1 MIRLRFT
8 AGVRAGQVVQLR
20 TALATAGRAP
30 ACDIVVD
37 DPMVSAIHAS
47 FEQVPAG
54 YIVTDQQSANGTLIN
69 GQRVF
74 RALLRIGDELELGST
89 GLKVESSDGFAATM
103 FGGTPQLKAASDART
118 MMPNQLPRPDVP
130 ATMFKLASSGPPIL
144 EVLGPMGQGV
154 TTTPIPPG
162 GLILGRHPDCGCVVS
177 DPQVS
182 SRHCKIV
189 VGPEGPVL
197 TDLGSSNGTFVN
209 EQRLEREAPVLLS
222 DADSVRVGALTLRIR
237 AAHPAAVQPVAPAAP
252 PPPEPPRFYVDLF
265 AGASPQRHE
274 IRPHVACTIGR
285 LPASTIVIT
294 DPMASGQHAELTVQA
309 VAGVPRLTLTDV
321 GSRNGTFVVGPGGEE
336 RANPRE
342 ARALTPG
349 DVIRIGGVMMRAVRE
364 QPSAAPS
371 QEPSVMT
378 DLPVEPHLPKQVRG
392 AKLVF
397 IAGPRA
403 GTAVESVALER
414 VTTRIGRASDNDV
427 SLEDPSVSA
436 RHCSVVAEER
446 GFVLHDH
453 GSTNGCF
460 VNGERLTAQ
469 GERLLSVGDLV
480 RIGLDSVFE
489 LRMEGA
495 ARKTFANMSVV
506 ADGGVVMLTPRFVI
520 RGAVVK
526 KPRATVGRD
535 VACDVFIDDP
545 SIARQAVELE
555 FREDRFFAKALA
567 PGALVVNKK
576 TVAEAEL
583 ATGDQ
588 LSVGPWTLRME
599 VAGARLTIHEAMIPG
614 VNASWAR
621 EAESSAQAP
630 VALEAVVPQVSSK
643 TGKPVFSTVFAADQ
657 GQLDKIV
664 PKREKKKAAPKW
676 KATSD
681 LLADRNRSVAAL
693 IGLAGAGVVLFL
705 LFSGKGPAAFLDG
718 ELARGHDSE
727 RFQSLAKE
735 HGLQK
740 GCNSCHTP
748 LKKIASERCQTCH
761 AGLAPKQAVGAQRGH
776 DHVSAKLTCA
786 SCHEE
791 HRGAQRGEALVAK
804 SSCSKSGCH
813 DARNP
818 PHQKL
823 KPEPETPFISSV
835 RMRAPERVSMPP
847 GDAKQAQEKLHAIHA
862 GVTRRC
868 MACHTASDGKAEGN
882 ATGSCFRCH
891 GAPGVQAALM
901 MGPGS
906 GPKGP
911 GGGPPD
917 DGACLGCHAMH
928 DQTLARTTD
937 EKLGPRWTGGVSSSK
952 SGGAA
957 ALAVGALFVL
967 VGGFASVYFRR
978 RIDHVAKLA
987 LEEPGAPKARA
998 APDGKAAEGE
1008 PKAEAERK
1016 NDHAPVK
1023 LKVNVNK
1030 DKCVGCACCVNACPT
1045 AVLEIVTHKS
1055 TVTNEASCTSCRE
1068 CEKVCPSGA
1077 LTMAPEGAPPRL
1089 IDMPDLDS
1097 HYQTSVPGLYLIGE
1111 AAGKSLVKNACNLG
1125 KVVVDSMVAHG
1136 LRRGDAARL
1145 GADVEV
1151 LSVGS
1156 GPGGLSA
1163 ALTAKSHGLSFAV
1176 IEKDRVWA
1184 STIQYCPK
1192 GKEFLAE
1199 PFEVK
1204 NVSLLPIMDTVKEKL
1219 IEEWE
1224 RIMQREGVQIRLG
1237 EEVLDI
1243 RKEGELFVVT
1253 TSKGIT
1259 KALRVVLSPGTRG
1272 SPRKLGVPGQELEK
1286 VSYMLVDPA
1295 EHQGHHV
1302 MVVGGGDS
1310 AVECAMALAGQPGN
1324 VVTLSYRKNEFAR
1337 IKPRNLERINQHA
1350 AEGKVKLIFNSVP
1363 HEVRPDCVVL
1373 KVGTEVQELPNQ
1385 FVYCLLG
1392 ADLPMVWLQQL
1403 GVKYVKKPEG
1413 WNPGPTDAIVVKPAE
1428 IAA

>member
-1 MIRLRFT
+1 MIQLRFT
-8 AGVRAGQVVQLR
+8 GGPRTGQVVQLK
-20 TALATAGRAP
+20 TAIATLGRAP
-30 ACDIVVD
+30 SCDIVVD
-37 DPMVSAIHAS
+37 DPMVSAIHVTL
-47 FEQVPAG
+47 EQVPAG
-54 YIVTDQQSANGTLIN
+54 YIVSDQGSSNGCLVN

-74 RALLRIGDELELGST
+74 RALLRIGDELVLGST
-89 GLKVESSDGFAATM
+89 GLKVETSDGFAATM
-103 FGGTPQLKAASDART
+103 VPQFRAAADAAT
-118 MMPNQLPRPDVP
+118 MMPGHIDSMAVQTALQKTAP
-130 ATMFKLASSGPPIL
+130 TGPPVLEIL
-144 EVLGPMGQGV
+144 GAMGQGV

-162 GLILGRHPDCGCVVS
+162 GLVIGRHPDCSCVVN

-182 SRHCKIV
+182 SRHAKLV

-209 EQRLEREAPVLLS
+209 EVRLGPEAPTLIKDS
-222 DADSVRVGALTLRIR
+222 DSVRIGGLTVRVR
-237 AAHPAAVQPVAPAAP
+237 APRPAPVAQPAPYVAP
-252 PPPEPPRFYVDLF
+252 PPDPPRFFLELV
-265 AGASPQRHE
+265 AGAAPLRKEVKPHE
-274 IRPHVACTIGR
+274 LVTVGR
-285 LPASTIVIT
+285 LPTSTIVLS
-294 DPMASGQHAELTVQA
+294 DPMCSGQHAELALQA
-309 VAGVPRLTLTDV
+309 VGGQLTVVVTDV
-321 GSRNGTFVVGPGGEE
+321 GSRNGTFVIGKAGEE
-336 RANPRE
+336 RLLPNSRRPME
-342 ARALTPG
+342 PG
-349 DVIRIGGVMMRAVRE
+349 ESIRIGSVVLRLERV
-364 QPSAAPS
+364 QKSLLKAPA
-371 QEPSVMT
+371 SVIGE
-378 DLPVEPHLPKQVRG
+378 LPVEPNLPKQLRG
-392 AKLVF
+392 ARLVW

-403 GTAVESVALER
+403 GTAVGELQVER

-436 RHCSVVAEER
+436 RHCSVVAQER
-446 GFVLHDH
+446 GFVLQDH

-460 VNGERLTAQ
+460 VNGERVQAN
-469 GERLLSVGDLV
+469 GERLLAAGDLV
-480 RIGLDSVFE
+480 RVGQDSVFE

-495 ARKTFANMSVV
+495 ARMTLAPNSVFAE
-506 ADGGVVMLTPRFVI
+506 GGVVSMTPRFVI

-545 SIARQAVELE
+545 AIARQAVEVE
-555 FREDRFFAKALA
+555 FREDAFYAKALA
-567 PGALVVNKK
+567 PGALVLNGK
-576 TVAEAEL
+576 TVAESAL

-588 LSVGPWTLRME
+588 VSIGKWQLRME
-599 VAGARLTIHEAMIPG
+599 VSGARLTIHEQMSASLNG
-614 VNASWAR
+614 SWAR

-630 VALEAVVPQVSSK
+630 VAVEGVVPKVGQ
-643 TGKPVFSTVFAADQ
+643 PVFSTVFAADQ
-657 GQLDKIV
+657 SELEKIV

-681 LLADRNRSVAAL
+681 LLTDRNRSAAAL
-693 IGLAGAGVVLFL
+693 IGLAGAAVILVL
-705 LFSGKGPAAFLDG
+705 LFAGKGKATFLDG
-718 ELARGHDSE
+718 DLARGHDSQK
-727 RFQSLAKE
+727 FAQMAKS
-735 HGLQK
+735 HALK
-740 GCNSCHTP
+740 DGCNACHTP
-748 LKKIASERCQTCH
+748 LAKLSSERCQTCH
-761 AGLAPKQAVGAQRGH
+761 TGFAPRQAAGAQRGH
-776 DHVSAKLTCA
+776 DHVSAKLQCA

-791 HRGAQRGEALVAK
+791 HRGAQRGQALVAK

-823 KPEPETPFISSV
+823 KPEPETAFVASV
-835 RMRAPERVSMPP
+835 RMTAPQKVSMPA

-862 GVTRRC
+862 GVTHRC
-868 MACHTASDGKAEGN
+868 MACHTASDGKSEGN

-891 GAPGVQAALM
+891 AGPGVAAALVVG
-901 MGPGS
+901 GPS
-906 GPKGP
+906 GPK
-911 GGGPPD
+911 GGPPD
-917 DGACLGCHAMH
+917 DSSCLGCHAVH
-928 DQTLARTTD
+928 DQTLARSPD
-937 EKLGPRWTGGVSSSK
+937 DSLGPRWTGGVNGTR

-957 ALAVGALFVL
+957 ALGVCALFLL
-967 VGGFASVYFRR
+967 VGGFASVYFRSR
-978 RIDHVAKLA
+978 VDHVARLA
-987 LEEPGAPKARA
+987 LEEPGESKAKGAPE
-998 APDGKAAEGE
+998 KAAAGE
-1008 PKAEAERK
+1008 AVERT
-1016 NDHAPVK
+1016 NDHAGVK

-1030 DKCVGCACCVNACPT
+1030 EKCVGCACCVNACPT
-1045 AVLEIVTHKS
+1045 AVLEIVSHKS

-1125 KVVVDSMVAHG
+1125 KVTVDHMVATG
-1136 LRRGDAARL
+1136 VRPGDAARL

-1163 ALTAKSHGLSFAV
+1163 ALTAKKHGLSFAV

-1199 PFEVK
+1199 PFDVK
-1204 NVSLLPIMDTVKEKL
+1204 NISLLPIVDTTKEQL
-1219 IEEWE
+1219 IELWNEVL
-1224 RIMQREGVQIRLG
+1224 QREGVQIRLG
-1237 EEVLDI
+1237 EEVLDLK
-1243 RKEGELFVVT
+1243 KEGELFVVT
-1253 TSKGIT
+1253 TSKGII

-1324 VVTLSYRKNEFAR
+1324 LVTLSYRKNEFAR

-1363 HEVRPDCVVL
+1363 HEVRHDKVVL
-1373 KVGTEVQELPNQ
+1373 KIGEQLQEVHNQ

-1403 GVKYVKKPEG
+1403 GVRYVKKPEG
-1413 WNPGPTDAIVVKPAE
+1413 WNPGPTDAIVVKPME
-1428 IAA
+1428 VAA